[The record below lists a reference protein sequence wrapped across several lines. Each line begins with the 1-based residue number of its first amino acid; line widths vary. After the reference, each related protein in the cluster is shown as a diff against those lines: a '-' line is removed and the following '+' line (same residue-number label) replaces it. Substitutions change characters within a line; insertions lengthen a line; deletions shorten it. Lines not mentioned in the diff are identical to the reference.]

1 MLPVQRHLQRATELA
16 IAAVTIQSDDQ
27 LRWLGAEAA
36 GNRWRLP
43 VLNETLLVDLS
54 AERVATQAGL
64 DVGPLWRILTLHYL
78 ATASRPDRLPPEI
91 TFADLATARSYAKVY
106 RQRAIARLCAT
117 VGCDSARLA
126 RAAMELGGRAI
137 AAGDAAFDFDMFP
150 RLTLRLVWY
159 AGDDELPPDASLLLP
174 PNIESYFTAE
184 DVVVLSE
191 RLVSRLAGQPWI
203 GKSQESVGP
212 AGETMR

>member
-1 MLPVQRHLQRATELA
+1 MLPVQRNLQRATELA
-16 IAAVTIQSDDQ
+16 VAAVTIQSDHQ

-36 GNRWRLP
+36 DNTWRLP

-54 AERVATQAGL
+54 AERIATQAGS

-78 ATASRPDRLPPEI
+78 ATASHPDRLPPEI

-106 RQRAIARLCAT
+106 RQRAIARLCA
-117 VGCDSARLA
+117 GWAAIPHGWLPRRGDWA
-126 RAAMELGGRAI
+126 RAV
-137 AAGDAAFDFDMFP
+137 AAGDAAFDFDVFP

-159 AGDDELPPDASLLLP
+159 AGDDELPPDATLLLP
-174 PNIESYFTAE
+174 SNIEAYFTAE

-191 RLVSRLAGQPWI
+191 RLVSRLVGQSWT
-203 GKSQESVGP
+203 GKSQEALGP
-212 AGETMR
+212 AGGTMR

>member
-1 MLPVQRHLQRATELA
+1 MLPGQCHLQRAIELA
-16 IAAVTIQSDDQ
+16 IAAVTTQPDDQ
-27 LRWLGAEAA
+27 LRWLGAEGA
-36 GNRWRLP
+36 GSTWRLP
-43 VLNETLLVDLS
+43 VLNETLLVDLPK
-54 AERVATQAGL
+54 ERVATQAGL
-64 DVGPLWRILTLHYL
+64 DVGPHWCILALHYL
-78 ATASRPDRLPPEI
+78 ATASRPDRLPPEV

-117 VGCDSARLA
+117 AGRDSARLA
-126 RAAMELGGRAI
+126 GASLGLGGRATT
-137 AAGDAAFDFDMFP
+137 AGDAAFDFDVFP

-159 AGDDELPPDASLLLP
+159 AGDDELPPDATLLLP

-191 RLVSRLAGQPWI
+191 RLVSRLAGQSWI

-212 AGETMR
+212 RGETMR

>member
-1 MLPVQRHLQRATELA
+1 LA
-16 IAAVTIQSDDQ
+16 IAAVTAQSDDQ
-27 LRWLGAEAA
+27 MRWLGAEAA
-36 GNRWRLP
+36 GNAWRLP

-117 VGCDSARLA
+117 VGRDSAQLA
-126 RAAMELGGRAI
+126 ATAVELGGRAI
-137 AAGDAAFDFDMFP
+137 AAGDAAFDFDVFP

-159 AGDDELPPDASLLLP
+159 AGDDELPPDATLLLP
-174 PNIESYFTAE
+174 SNIESYFTAE

-191 RLVSRLAGQPWI
+191 RLTAALAGQRGV
-203 GKSQESVGP
+203 GKSQESTGP
-212 AGETMR
+212 AGETIR

>member
-16 IAAVTIQSDDQ
+16 IAAVAIQSDDQ

-36 GNRWRLP
+36 GSTWRLP

-54 AERVATQAGL
+54 AERATTHTQAGM
-64 DVGPLWRILTLHYL
+64 DMGPLWRILTLHYL

-106 RQRAIARLCAT
+106 RQRAIARLCGT
-117 VGCDSARLA
+117 VGRDSAQLA
-126 RAAMELGGRAI
+126 GAAMGLGGRAI
-137 AAGDAAFDFDMFP
+137 AAGDAAFDFDVFP

-159 AGDDELPPDASLLLP
+159 AGDDELPPDATLLLP
-174 PNIESYFTAE
+174 PNIESYFTTE

-191 RLVSRLAGQPWI
+191 RLVSRLAGQPWT
-203 GKSQESVGP
+203 GKS
-212 AGETMR
+212 